1 MWYRFAQD
9 LESAYETLRKKGVSE
24 ENISKLQGMTDESLR
39 GKYISALFQ
48 NPQLAWNDLETK
60 FQTTQVSKISRAEQ
74 IFLEDLKESLDDS
87 NLTQTQE
94 ANFYNWVER
103 VALPSYRPNQHNPE
117 KYSYPKFSGLAY
129 PIQAIRNEI
138 IHILD
143 WYVEFVYENPRHNI
157 FSISLDDALNMS
169 ERWHQEIEQQPDTGD
184 QYTKI
189 RKENGIINDQNV
201 KLIFNEQILD
211 MLNLPDKYL
220 KWMIV
225 KLARKN
231 DFEVEGRIMGHC
243 VGSPS
248 QRYYERYE
256 DGEIEIYSLRS
267 DDNKPHATVEIKLPD
282 TVMQIQGK
290 GDKRPID
297 PYLDMVVYWIRQNNF
312 YSSQKLSDNET
323 LYLRNGES
331 EANALEKINDF
342 LYPYIDED
350 TVDNLGVPIR
360 PETKDEDELLGQD
373 MDYMIDRVGSTT
385 DQFYKSYNDIE
396 NDEDFDKLV
405 QFYGDAIISKDID
418 FMKEY
423 LEKDYPLGYDLN
435 YVKGVLHVITIKY
448 KLEESIDNE
457 LDTIVRYYN
466 SQNNTNFNVYN
477 LNNETLEQL
486 ANMPYKRTKIYSG
499 SNEMKE
505 YDGIYDFYPVMFY
518 NSLYEYIRKN
528 LPREFYNLTAK
539 LQLNLDLSPITPTTT
554 VQRYKDVYEKMFSY
568 PSNTQLKL
576 FDTEGASLMPKTWK
590 YSYNNKKYKLG

>member
-9 LESAYETLRKKGVSE
+9 LESAYETLKNKGVIE
-24 ENISKLQGMTDESLR
+24 DTIFKLKSLTDEALR

-48 NPQLAWNDLETK
+48 NPQLTWNEIEAK
-60 FQTTQVSKISRAEQ
+60 FQTTQISKISRAEK

-103 VALPSYRPNQHNPE
+103 VALPSYRPNQHDPE
-117 KYSYPKFSGLAY
+117 KYSYPKFSELAY

-157 FSISLDDALNMS
+157 FSISLDDALRMS
-169 ERWHQEIEQQPDTGD
+169 ERWHQEIEQQPDTGV

-189 RKENGIINDQNV
+189 KKENGIINDQNV

-220 KWMIV
+220 NWMIV

-231 DFEVEGRIMGHC
+231 DFEIEGRIMGHC

-256 DGEIEIYSLRS
+256 DGEIEIFSLRS

-323 LYLRNGES
+323 LYLRNGET
-331 EANALEKINDF
+331 EADALEKINDF

-373 MDYMIDRVGSTT
+373 IDYMIDRVGSTR

-396 NDEDFDKLV
+396 NDEDFDRLV
-405 QFYGDAIISKDID
+405 QFYGDAIISKDIE

-423 LEKDYPLGYDLN
+423 LEKDYPLGYNVN
-435 YVKGVLHVITIKY
+435 YVKGVLHVISIKY

-457 LDTIVRYYN
+457 LDTIIRYYN
-466 SQNNTNFNVYN
+466 SQNNTNFKVYN
-477 LNNETLEQL
+477 LNDETLEQI

-518 NSLYEYIRKN
+518 NSLYDYVRKN
-528 LPREFYNLTAK
+528 LPREFYELAAK
-539 LQLNLDLSPITPTTT
+539 LQLNLDLSPITPTSSIQGYRDITT
-554 VQRYKDVYEKMFSY
+554 YNY

-576 FDTEGASLMPKTWK
+576 FDTEGASLIPKSWK

>member
-220 KWMIV
+220 NWMIV

>member
-220 KWMIV
+220 NWMIV

-231 DFEVEGRIMGHC
+231 DFEIEGRIMGHC